1 MFHMKHRKEYKMK
14 EDLTP
19 RTQDLLDFIIKFK
32 QTNGY
37 SPTNKEMRQGINTKS
52 RSHINQMLDD
62 LEDKN
67 YIKIKHRP
75 RSTNIIKICKFPEL
89 DMD

>member
-1 MFHMKHRKEYKMK
+1 MVERNIKMK

-75 RSTNIIKICKFPEL
+75 RSTNIIKICKLPER